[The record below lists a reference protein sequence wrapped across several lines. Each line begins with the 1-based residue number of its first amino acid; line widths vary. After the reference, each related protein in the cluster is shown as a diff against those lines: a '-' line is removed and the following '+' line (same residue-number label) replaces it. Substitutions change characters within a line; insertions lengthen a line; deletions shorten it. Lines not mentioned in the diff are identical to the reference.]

1 MQPMP
6 TNKYQAANDNHQQLY
21 EAFNARLG
29 QFMRG
34 ERTIPAS
41 MSDEEWAQYQRAS
54 EGRRLCKTAALAGQ
68 RVHGL
73 GFFSNL
79 RGTKK
84 PARHAA

>member
-1 MQPMP
+1 MQH
-6 TNKYQAANDNHQQLY
+6 QAANDNHQQRY
-21 EAFNARLG
+21 ETFNTRLG
-29 QFMRG
+29 LFMRG
-34 ERTIPAS
+34 ERAIPAS
-41 MSDEEWAQYQRAS
+41 MSDEEWSQYQRAS

-73 GFFSNL
+73 GFFSSL